1 MTNAPPP
8 PKTGPQK
15 TGRLVKLLLT
25 VSLGINLAIGGLALG
40 LWAFDKPRRPP
51 SPDAVAFLTFALP
64 KEHRD
69 ALRAQ
74 LVSRRAELR
83 SNRAAIRDL
92 RREMI
97 AALEA
102 EPFDI
107 TAIADILERQRA
119 RFLTLGELAHS
130 ALLERIAMLTPEE
143 RAAYVESLKRRERR
157 PPPP

>member
-1 MTNAPPP
+1 MTDAPKPE
-8 PKTGPQK
+8 T
-15 TGRLVKLLLT
+15 TGRLVKLLLV

-40 LWAFDKPRRPP
+40 LWAFDKPKRPQ

-64 KEHRD
+64 QEHRD
-69 ALRAQ
+69 ALRKQ

-92 RREMI
+92 RLKMI
-97 AALEA
+97 EALQA

-107 TAIADILERQRA
+107 TAVADILERQRA

-130 ALLERIAMLTPEE
+130 ALLERIGMLTPEE
-143 RAAYVESLKRRERR
+143 RALYVESLKRRERR
-157 PPPP
+157 PRP